1 MTEHQRALTQIF
13 SPISEGSAGA
23 STSVSGDLMAVSTLI
38 SVSQVTSLLQPLS
51 IRKAPFHQLLHFP
64 FSPHP
69 TESYVISPISEGQS
83 CASNLPPEGC
93 ADVSFP
99 ALEGLVETYLVSPMS
114 LTWLQASSCKA
125 NSTSLV
131 TAPLAPSSGPWQ
143 EMTDS
148 FPLI

>member
-1 MTEHQRALTQIF
+1 MTEHQRTLTQIF

-69 TESYVISPISEGQS
+69 TEISPLISPISEGQS
-83 CASNLPPEGC
+83 CASNLPPR
-93 ADVSFP
+93 
-99 ALEGLVETYLVSPMS
+99 GLCRCL
-114 LTWLQASSCKA
+114 L
-125 NSTSLV
+125 
-131 TAPLAPSSGPWQ
+131 PSSGG
-143 EMTDS
+143 S
-148 FPLI
+148 G